1 MRYYRWVVMVV
12 VVAVALGACRQ
23 KDHQSAQQK
32 PAVLTVKS
40 RAIPLTLAFDTTVAP
55 IRSQTIASRFDGVI
69 THVDFHFGDVLQ
81 KGQVLL
87 GIESNQLASDYREHI
102 TQYLQSKNTYTVAQA
117 KFRGTEQ
124 LYQHNIVDRE
134 SYESEK
140 NTLQTDLLG
149 YMNQE
154 QSLRDF
160 LQILPAS
167 DRFDLQQLTLQ
178 NTDKVK
184 AILQRPVATTELVAP
199 MGGVALLA
207 DKDKDGS
214 GIAIGAS
221 IKKNTNLLLVGD
233 LSGLLLHFKVP
244 EDQIRSIKIGD
255 KVEVTCQAL
264 PSVKIQGQVQQISAQ
279 ATLDGNQSVFPATV
293 VVSSLP
299 RDMIS
304 KVRVGMTAQ
313 IMMHIVQPKAIY
325 IPIKAV
331 AIRQG
336 HKQVA
341 VLEHG
346 KQHWVDVGTAATS
359 DDLVEISGG
368 LVAGQKVLVPS

>member
-1 MRYYRWVVMVV
+1 
-12 VVAVALGACRQ
+12 
-23 KDHQSAQQK
+23 
-32 PAVLTVKS
+32 
-40 RAIPLTLAFDTTVAP
+40 
-55 IRSQTIASRFDGVI
+55 
-69 THVDFHFGDVLQ
+69 
-81 KGQVLL
+81 
-87 GIESNQLASDYREHI
+87 
-102 TQYLQSKNTYTVAQA
+102 LQSKNTYTVAQA

-124 LYQHNIVDRE
+124 LYQHDIVDRE

-160 LQILPAS
+160 MQNLPAP

-178 NTDKVK
+178 DTAKVK
-184 AILQRPVATTELVAP
+184 AILQRPVAITEMVAP
-199 MGGVALLA
+199 MAGVALLA
-207 DKDKDGS
+207 DKDKDGAA
-214 GIAIGAS
+214 IAIGAS
-221 IKKNTNLLLVGD
+221 IKKDTSLLLVGD

-244 EDQIRSIKIGD
+244 ENQIRSIKVGD
-255 KVEVTCQAL
+255 KVEVTAQAL
-264 PSVKIQGQVQQISAQ
+264 PSVKFQGQIQQISAQ

-293 VVSSLP
+293 VVPSLP
-299 RDMIS
+299 ADIIS

-313 IMMHIVQPKAIY
+313 VVMHVVQPKGIY
-325 IPIKAV
+325 VPIKAV
-331 AIRQG
+331 AIRDG

-359 DDLVEISGG
+359 DDLVEISHG
-368 LVAGQKVLVPS
+368 LAVGQKVLVPS